1 MNKNGLVKIVRDVQ
15 SAMKKHSPEI
25 LMGVGIAGM
34 VTTTV
39 MAVRAT
45 PKALQR
51 IEQAGYDKGSDEAP
65 CMDMEYTPLTTLE
78 MVKVAWPCYIPA
90 AIVGMA
96 SIGCLICS
104 NSVNARRNAALATAY
119 TLTESTLKE
128 YQEKV
133 IEEIGEKRESGIRDA
148 IAKDRLDKN
157 PVANNTVVIT
167 DSGNTMCFDV
177 LSGRYFR
184 SDIDKIKKTVNELNR
199 RMCSENYISLNE
211 FYYELGLEGIK
222 QGDEI
227 GWCIDKGYID
237 LDFRSRL
244 NDKGEPCLVID
255 YQIVPQYDYN
265 R

>member
-1 MNKNGLVKIVRDVQ
+1 MSKNGLVRIVKDIQ

-45 PKALQR
+45 PKALR
-51 IEQAGYDKGSDEAP
+51 MIEEQTEDA
-65 CMDMEYTPLTTLE
+65 PLTPIE
-78 MVKVAWPCYIPA
+78 KVKVAWPCYIPA

-157 PVANNTVVIT
+157 PVTNNTVVIT

-244 NDKGEPCLVID
+244 SDKGEPCLVID

>member
-1 MNKNGLVKIVRDVQ
+1 MSKNGLVRIVKDVQ
-15 SAMKKHSPEI
+15 LAMKKHSPEI
-25 LMGVGIAGM
+25 LMGIGIAGM

-45 PKALQR
+45 PKALR
-51 IEQAGYDKGSDEAP
+51 MIEEKTEDVP
-65 CMDMEYTPLTTLE
+65 MTPIE
-78 MVKVAWPCYIPA
+78 KVKTVWPCYIPA

-157 PVANNTVVIT
+157 PVANNTVIIT

-244 NDKGEPCLVID
+244 SDKGEPCLVID

>member
-1 MNKNGLVKIVRDVQ
+1 MSKNGLVRIVKDVQ

-45 PKALQR
+45 PKALR
-51 IEQAGYDKGSDEAP
+51 MIEEQTEDA
-65 CMDMEYTPLTTLE
+65 PLTPIE
-78 MVKVAWPCYIPA
+78 KVKVAWPCYIPA

-157 PVANNTVVIT
+157 PVTNNTVVIT

-244 NDKGEPCLVID
+244 SDKGEPCLVID

>member
-1 MNKNGLVKIVRDVQ
+1 MSKNGLVRIVKDVQ

-45 PKALQR
+45 PKALR
-51 IEQAGYDKGSDEAP
+51 IIEEQTEDA
-65 CMDMEYTPLTTLE
+65 PLTPIE
-78 MVKVAWPCYIPA
+78 KVKVAWPCYIPA

-157 PVANNTVVIT
+157 PVTNNTVVIT

-244 NDKGEPCLVID
+244 SDKGEPCLVID